1 MTSGG
6 AKRLIFFI
14 IPKVLEILPHTLV
27 VCGFQLRFESIVIP
41 KKSNCLTCFNFRL
54 LISKLKFCFGMLRS
68 SLLSKI
74 MYLVL
79 ETLSDNLFADN
90 QWKTLS
96 SSLLIVS
103 TSILLLDVKGVKELN
118 RLVSS
123 AKSTAFRSSVER
135 GRSFT

>member
-1 MTSGG
+1 
-6 AKRLIFFI
+6 
-14 IPKVLEILPHTLV
+14 
-27 VCGFQLRFESIVIP
+27 
-41 KKSNCLTCFNFRL
+41 
-54 LISKLKFCFGMLRS
+54 
-68 SLLSKI
+68 

-103 TSILLLDVKGVKELN
+103 TSILLLDVNGVKELN

-123 AKSTAFRSSVER
+123 AKSTAFKSSVER